1 MGAVYVLTLRQLSGK
16 WRLII
21 MTVLAS
27 LPVMLA
33 WLSISDDH
41 APTVVEF
48 EAIALSGMLAGTI
61 APLVVLAIAASAFA
75 NELDD
80 RTIANLFLAPIPRW
94 QIVLPKLLASI
105 TLSAPFI
112 AASAII
118 TAHVAFGGDSTATL
132 AVTAGALAGVALY
145 AAAFVWLGLISP
157 QAIGLGLLYIVLWE
171 GFFSGYVAGVRLFSI
186 RFHALAVMRALD
198 ARRFTETDLL
208 SPTAAVITVAVL
220 LVLFVALA
228 VRRLRRMDIP

>member
-21 MTVLAS
+21 MTVLAF
-27 LPVMLA
+27 LPVLLA

-118 TAHVAFGGDSTATL
+118 TAHVAFGGDGTATL
-132 AVTAGALAGVALY
+132 AVTVGALAGVALY
-145 AAAFVWLGLISP
+145 AAAFVWLGLITP

-208 SPTAAVITVAVL
+208 SPTAAGITVVML
-220 LVLFVALA
+220 LALFVALA